1 MSLLCLLRLEYG
13 ATFLPHGSF
22 IRRSRRCPGLT
33 LLQISAGVER
43 AGWGLPCRLPRIV
56 SAWGIAMMLCQE
68 RAVSCII
75 PAQRQRNGQ
84 RSSAEKG
91 MHIPYPALIT
101 VLQSLPHVPHHL
113 LIYVT
118 SIQPRG
124 LLEVGEFGF
133 VLQELDESG
142 RRLRKDLSSAPILLL
157 MLANSP
163 RETPSNPH
171 RHNTHTPC

>member
-1 MSLLCLLRLEYG
+1 MSLLFLLRIEYG

-43 AGWGLPCRLPRIV
+43 AGWRLPGRLPRIV
-56 SAWGIAMMLCQE
+56 SAWGIAMMLFQE
-68 RAVSCII
+68 RAVSFNT
-75 PAQRQRNGQ
+75 PAQRQRDGQ
-84 RSSAEKG
+84 RSSTWKG
-91 MHIPYPALIT
+91 MHISYPALIT
-101 VLQSLPHVPHHL
+101 VLQSLLYIPHHL

-142 RRLRKDLSSAPILLL
+142 RRLRKDLSSARI
-157 MLANSP
+157 
-163 RETPSNPH
+163 
-171 RHNTHTPC
+171 

>member
-1 MSLLCLLRLEYG
+1 
-13 ATFLPHGSF
+13 
-22 IRRSRRCPGLT
+22 
-33 LLQISAGVER
+33 
-43 AGWGLPCRLPRIV
+43 
-56 SAWGIAMMLCQE
+56 MMLFQE
-68 RAVSCII
+68 RAVSFIT
-75 PAQRQRNGQ
+75 PAQSQRNGQ
-84 RSSAEKG
+84 RSSTGKG

-101 VLQSLPHVPHHL
+101 VLQYLPYIPHHL

-157 MLANSP
+157 MLAHSP
-163 RETPSNPH
+163 RGTPSNPH

>member
-1 MSLLCLLRLEYG
+1 
-13 ATFLPHGSF
+13 
-22 IRRSRRCPGLT
+22 
-33 LLQISAGVER
+33 
-43 AGWGLPCRLPRIV
+43 
-56 SAWGIAMMLCQE
+56 
-68 RAVSCII
+68 
-75 PAQRQRNGQ
+75 
-84 RSSAEKG
+84 

-142 RRLRKDLSSAPILLL
+142 RRLREDLPSAP
-157 MLANSP
+157 NSLTITGRRTERDSFNSAP
-163 RETPSNPH
+163 A
-171 RHNTHTPC
+171 